1 MSATEVE
8 ILVAGQKKAIETGLF
23 INNQFVKAKSG
34 KKFPTVNPA
43 TGEVICEVEEA
54 GKEDVQA
61 AVKAAQDAFDNVWSK
76 TPAAERGK
84 MLWKLGELV
93 DQNAQDLA
101 NLEALDMGKTA
112 AMAGAMDV
120 PGLASCLRY
129 YAGFAD
135 KIHGKVMMDEPNFFN
150 YTRHEPYGVCG
161 AIIPWNFPLLM
172 LAWKVGPALA
182 CGNTLVLKS
191 SEKTPLSALAFAKL
205 CQQVLPPGV
214 LNVVSGYG
222 PTTGQ
227 AIIEEPSIYKVAFT
241 GSARTGRLLLQGAS
255 KTNLKKV
262 SLELGGKSP
271 AIVFDDC
278 DIDQAV
284 QWCHMGIFFNHGQVC
299 CASSRV
305 YVHEGIKDK
314 FLEKY
319 TAAAQAIKVGDQFD
333 PATNQGPQVDEI
345 QFNSI
350 MKYIETGKSEGKLVT
365 GGKRHGDKGFFIEPT
380 IFTDVPDSAKIMREE
395 IFGPVVAVN
404 TFKDEAEIIKRA
416 NDTTYGLA
424 AAVFTKDLNRAI
436 RVSNALQAGTVWVNC
451 YNIIQNSTPFG
462 GYKESGQGRELGE
475 YALELWTQVKSV
487 KINLA

>member
-1 MSATEVE
+1 
-8 ILVAGQKKAIETGLF
+8 ETGLF

-54 GKEDVQA
+54 GKEDVDLA
-61 AVKAAQDAFDNVWSK
+61 IKTAQEAFDNVWSK

-93 DQNAQDLA
+93 DQNVQELA

-182 CGNTLVLKS
+182 CGNCLVLKS

-205 CQQVLPPGV
+205 AAQVLPPGV
-214 LNVVSGYG
+214 LQVVSGYG
-222 PTTGQ
+222 PTTGS
-227 AIIEEPSIYKVAFT
+227 AIIEHPDIYKVAFT
-241 GSARTGRLLLQGAS
+241 GSARTGRLLIQSAS

-305 YVHEGIKDK
+305 YVHEAIKEK

-319 TAAAQAIKVGDQFD
+319 TAAAKSIKVGDQFD

-350 MKYIETGKSEGKLVT
+350 MKYIATGKTEGKLVT
-365 GGKRHGDKGFFIEPT
+365 GGNRHGDKGYFIEPT

-436 RVSNALQAGTVWVNC
+436 RVSNALQAGTVWVN
-451 YNIIQNSTPFG
+451 
-462 GYKESGQGRELGE
+462 
-475 YALELWTQVKSV
+475 W
-487 KINLA
+487 